1 MKDQL
6 APCSPDLRLAQAMAG
21 HFPVCGAV
29 QAVQPLGSGLINT
42 TFAVQAQ
49 AGHFVLQRI
58 NAAVFANPPLIMDN
72 LTRLQ
77 QAIATAGADAE
88 APRLPKFFAAATG
101 ELLARDAQGGYWRL
115 LERIEQGAPLTE
127 VKAPAQA
134 HAIGRL
140 LGRFHRFGARLPV
153 ADYHVTLP
161 QSHDTLGYRAALD
174 ETVKTL
180 SASAGSGAEDSP
192 ALDAQAVAAL
202 EQVHAHDRILHSL
215 QEARAAGLIEK
226 TLVHGDPKRDNVLF
240 DRHSGQALCLIDLDT
255 VQPGFILYD
264 IGDCLRSCCNRAGER
279 AMPEQVHFD
288 AQLAEALLGGYTEA
302 APDLLSAVERELL
315 FDAMRLIPLELA
327 MRFLTDHLRGDQ
339 YFRVRFRGENL
350 HKAIAQLALVADIER
365 QEQRLRGLGRKPET
379 RSERRPGS

>member
-1 MKDQL
+1 MKDQP
-6 APCSPDLRLAQAMAG
+6 ARCSPDLGLAQAMAG
-21 HFPVCGAV
+21 HFPVCAV
-29 QAVQPLGSGLINT
+29 VQEVQPLGSGLINT

-58 NAAVFANPPLIMDN
+58 NASVFANPPLIMDN
-72 LTRLQ
+72 LARLQ
-77 QAIATAGADAE
+77 QAIAGAGADAQP
-88 APRLPKFFAAATG
+88 PRLPRFFATTSG

-115 LERIEQGAPLTE
+115 LERIEQGAPLNA
-127 VKAPAQA
+127 VKSAAQA
-134 HAIGRL
+134 RAIGRL
-140 LGRFHRFGARLPV
+140 LGQFHRFGARLPV

-174 ETVKTL
+174 EVVKTL
-180 SASAGSGAEDSP
+180 SASAGPGTGDSP
-192 ALDAQAVAAL
+192 ALDAQAAAVL
-202 EQVHAHDRILHSL
+202 EQVHAHDQILHSL
-215 QEARAAGLIEK
+215 QEVRTAGLIKK

-240 DRHSGQALCLIDLDT
+240 DHQGERALCLIDLDT

-264 IGDCLRSCCNRAGER
+264 IGDCLRSCCNRACGTI
-279 AMPEQVHFD
+279 PEQVHFD
-288 AQLAEALLGGYTEA
+288 AQLAEALLGGYAEA

-315 FDAMRLIPLELA
+315 FDAMRLVPLELV

-365 QEQRLRGLGRKPET
+365 QEPQLRGLGR
-379 RSERRPGS
+379 RLGS